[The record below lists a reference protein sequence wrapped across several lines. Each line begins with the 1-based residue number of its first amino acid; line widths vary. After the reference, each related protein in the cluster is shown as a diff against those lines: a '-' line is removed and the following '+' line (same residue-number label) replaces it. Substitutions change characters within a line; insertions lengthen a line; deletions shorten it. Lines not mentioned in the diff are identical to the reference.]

1 MRRFALALAS
11 FAGLSAL
18 PAAAQQN
25 LPPMVQP
32 RLQSVVPSGARAGTT
47 VEVAFTGTD
56 IEEPDGLHFS
66 HPGIRAEAILPPD
79 PPAAPA
85 DPKKPAPKP
94 AMGRPRPTVS
104 KFKITVDPGV
114 PVGLH
119 DVRFVNKWGVSNP
132 RPFTV
137 SDQKEI
143 EEKEPNNDVLQ
154 AQRVEINTVIN
165 GTINSP
171 TDVDYFVF
179 AGKKGQ
185 RVLLHVAASG
195 IDSKAKP
202 AIELFDAEG
211 NRLVNNRNY
220 QGNDALADVTLPAD
234 GDYWVRLFEFTYTAG
249 GPDSFYRLS
258 ITTSPW
264 IDAVVPPMVEPGKT
278 ATVTVYGRNLPGGTP
293 DPTAVADGI
302 VLEKIIATIS
312 APSDPAAQQRLTFGG
327 RVGPEASSLDGF
339 EYRLRGP
346 NGASNPYLIMFARG
360 PVVVEQEP
368 NDRPDAAMAIP
379 APCEVAGRIDKRD
392 DRDWYSFP
400 AKKGDVFVVELF
412 GERIGSPADFF
423 YQVKPADP
431 KAGAMG
437 EGDDTNESLHPFQ
450 FYTRSSDP
458 QPFRFEAKEDGKYLI
473 MVGSRDAGTEFGPR
487 HMYRLRITAEKPD
500 FRLIVMPATPN
511 RAEGTVVRADGSQL
525 FDVFIWR
532 SDNFTAPITLSADG
546 LPAGVTCPP
555 QAIAPTQK
563 HAALVFS
570 AAATAAPAVAA
581 VTVKGTATVAGQ
593 PLVREARSATITW
606 GTQPGQNVP
615 SVSRLDRQTVIAV
628 RDKAPFKITPKV
640 DSLVVKPG
648 DKATINFTVA
658 RLWPEFKGAIAVQTL
673 TSQNN
678 QPLIPGLVINNNQP
692 VNVAVDKT
700 EGVAPLTVGNNVAP
714 GVYTIVLRGSSQFQ
728 MEKVPK
734 GPKVN
739 TGLLQPSSPIMVTV
753 VPASLG
759 TLQASAGNAK
769 IGATGEVTIKVTR
782 LNNYAGEYKVKLI
795 VPPGTKGVTA
805 PDAVIL
811 AGKDEVK
818 VAVTVTGDVKP
829 GAVQNLVAQATA
841 MFDAKTPIVSET
853 KFNLNVVK

>member
-1 MRRFALALAS
+1 MRRFALAIAAI
-11 FAGLSAL
+11 AGLSAL
-18 PAAAQQN
+18 PALAQQN

-32 RLQSVVPSGARAGTT
+32 RLQSVVPSGAKAGAT

-56 IEEPDGLHFS
+56 IEEPDGLYFS
-66 HPGIRAEAILPPD
+66 HPGIRAEPVIPPD
-79 PPAAPA
+79 PKSA
-85 DPKKPAPKP
+85 DPKKSATPPPPAT
-94 AMGRPRPTVS
+94 GRPRPTVS

-119 DVRFVNKWGVSNP
+119 DVRLFNKWGVSNP

-137 SDQKEI
+137 GDQKEI
-143 EEKEPNNDVLQ
+143 EEKEPNNDVAQ
-154 AQRVEINTVIN
+154 AQRVEINTVVNGIIN
-165 GTINSP
+165 NP

-185 RVLLHVAASG
+185 RVLLHAAASS

-202 AIELFDAEG
+202 AVELFDAGG

-220 QGNDALADVTLPAD
+220 LGKDALADVTLPAD

-249 GPDSFYRLS
+249 GPDFFYRLS
-258 ITTSPW
+258 VTTAPW

-278 ATVTVYGRNLPGGTP
+278 ATVTVYGRNLPGGVP
-293 DPTAVADGI
+293 DPTAVDDGI
-302 VLEKIIATIS
+302 VLEKITTTVS
-312 APSDPAAQQRLTFGG
+312 APGDPAARQRLAFGG
-327 RVGPEASSLDGF
+327 HVGPEASALDGF
-339 EYRLRGP
+339 EYRLRSP
-346 NGASNPYLIMFARG
+346 AGASNPYLIMFARG

-368 NDRPDAAMAIP
+368 NDRSDAAMTIP

-392 DRDWYSFP
+392 DRDWYSFA
-400 AKKGDVFVVELF
+400 AKKGDAFIVELF
-412 GERIGSPADFF
+412 GDRIGSPADFF
-423 YQVKPADP
+423 FQVRPADP
-431 KAGAMG
+431 KAGVMG

-487 HMYRLRITAEKPD
+487 HLYRLRITPEKPD
-500 FRLIVMPATPN
+500 FRLIVMPGTQN
-511 RAEGTVVRADGSQL
+511 RAEGTVLRADSAQL
-525 FDVFIWR
+525 FDVFVWR
-532 SDNFTAPITLSADG
+532 SDNFTAPITLSAEG
-546 LPAGVTCPP
+546 LPAGVTCPS

-563 HAALVFS
+563 HAALVFT

-581 VTVKGTATVAGQ
+581 VTIKGTATVAGQ

-606 GTQPGQNVP
+606 GVQPGQNIP
-615 SVSRLDRQTVIAV
+615 TVSRLDRQTVIAV
-628 RDKAPFKITPKV
+628 REKAPFKITPKV

-658 RLWPEFKGAIAVQTL
+658 RLWPDFKGVIAVQTL

-678 QPLIPGLVINNNQP
+678 QPLIPGIVVNNNQP
-692 VNVAVDKT
+692 VNVAADKT
-700 EGVAPLTVGNNVAP
+700 EGTAPLTIGNNVAP
-714 GVYTIVLRGSSQFQ
+714 GVYTLVLRGSSPYQ

-739 TGLLQPSSPIMVTV
+739 TGLQQPSSPITVTV

-769 IGATGEVTIKVTR
+769 AGATGEVTIKVAR

-805 PDAVIL
+805 PEAVIP

-818 VAVTVTGDVKP
+818 VTVTVAADVKP

-841 MFDAKTPIVSET
+841 MFDAKTPIVSEA